1 MFPKQKLSESG
12 DMRQVIDGK
21 QKERGF
27 FKKKE
32 REQYAFGNELGT
44 QIWRELIWKKKV
56 EISPLTTFVE
66 CETEIV
72 GYTVKIAQG

>member
-1 MFPKQKLSESG
+1 MKRIKIK
-12 DMRQVIDGK
+12 R
-21 QKERGF
+21 
-27 FKKKE
+27 
-32 REQYAFGNELGT
+32 
-44 QIWRELIWKKKV
+44 V